1 MGSHSFLQVGTY
13 DTPGA
18 LLGTGDVTSSPSPQG
33 IIPAT
38 RSAALP
44 KGRNGAMDI
53 RSKLY
58 PALSVAIVGSLSL
71 SSSSSPALSLP
82 FSLCLSPSLSVSLST
97 LPFPK
102 SY

>member
-1 MGSHSFLQVGTY
+1 MGSHSFFQVGTY

-33 IIPAT
+33 MIPAT
-38 RSAALP
+38 RSALP
-44 KGRNGAMDI
+44 KGRNGATDI
-53 RSKLY
+53 KSKLY
-58 PALSVAIVGSLSL
+58 PALSVAVVGSLSL

-102 SY
+102 SH